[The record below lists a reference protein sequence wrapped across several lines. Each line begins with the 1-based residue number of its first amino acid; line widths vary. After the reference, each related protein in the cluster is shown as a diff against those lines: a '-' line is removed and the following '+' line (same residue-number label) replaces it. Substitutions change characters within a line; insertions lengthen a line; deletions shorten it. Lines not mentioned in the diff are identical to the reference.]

1 MVEGERAIRA
11 LVAEFRAGW
20 NAHDAARLSAVFAED
35 ADFTNYRG
43 DQAHGRV
50 GVRAFH
56 ASVFEGIFRETVLAI
71 DGLRIRPVR
80 EGIASVDVWCSM
92 SGASSREGGLR
103 PPYREL
109 VSLLVTRNESG
120 PWQILVFHSQ
130 DLPRSAP
137 GPA

>member
-43 DQAHGRV
+43 DRAHGRV

-56 ASVFEGIFRETVLAI
+56 TSVFEGIFRETVLAV
-71 DGLRIRPVR
+71 DGLQIRPVR
-80 EGIASVDVWCSM
+80 DGVVSVDVWWSM
-92 SGASSREGGLR
+92 SGARTRDGGLR
-103 PPYREL
+103 PPHRGL
-109 VSLLVTRNESG
+109 ISLIVTRNESG
-120 PWQILVFHSQ
+120 PWQVLVFHNQ
-130 DLPRSAP
+130 DLPTSAP
-137 GPA
+137 GPG